1 MQQEDRGTRIG
12 GGNDKR
18 EQTLNQLLAE
28 MDGFSGNSGVIVIAA
43 TNRPGILDSVLPRPE
58 GLMDRKESAL
68 FQLYNFGVEK
78 SSAVTSIYS

>member
-1 MQQEDRGTRIG
+1 MQQEDKGTRIG

-43 TNRPGILDSVLPRPE
+43 TNRPGILDSVLPRPGRFDGQE
-58 GLMDRKESAL
+58 RKCTL
-68 FQLYNFGVEK
+68 PIVQLWCREEFCCH
-78 SSAVTSIYS
+78 